1 MGETMPRKH
10 RTGAVCLAALV
21 TLAMMTATA
30 RAADAGDAPQRVV
43 SIGGAVTEIVH
54 ALGAGER
61 LVAVD
66 STSTY
71 PEHATSLPDV
81 GYMRQL
87 SAEPILALAPSL
99 VLATEDAGPPTTL
112 EQLRA
117 AGTRVVTVPDDPSPA
132 GIAEKIRHVG
142 RALALDAAAE
152 RLAERVQREF
162 GQLRRA
168 LADVDSRPRVLFLL
182 SVDAGAPMAAGR
194 ATAAHGIIELSA
206 ARNAMEGFRGYK
218 PASPEAIIAAEPEYV
233 LVTPRTLERLGGR
246 EALLE
251 RPAIASTPAGE
262 AGRIVTMDSLFLLGF
277 GPRTPDAVRQ
287 LAAAIHRALGT
298 DLASE

>member
-1 MGETMPRKH
+1 MPRKH
-10 RTGAVCLAALV
+10 RSGALRLVALAG
-21 TLAMMTATA
+21 LAMLAATA
-30 RAADAGDAPQRVV
+30 RAADESGGPQRVISV
-43 SIGGAVTEIVH
+43 GGAVTEIVH
-54 ALGAGER
+54 ALGAGDR

-71 PEHATSLPDV
+71 PGPVTDLPDV

-87 SAEPILALAPSL
+87 SAEPILALEPSL
-99 VLATEDAGPPTTL
+99 VLAAEDAGPPTTL

-117 AGTRVVTVPDDPSPA
+117 AGTRVVTVPDDPSPR
-132 GIAEKIRHVG
+132 GVAEKIRHVG
-142 RALALDAAAE
+142 GALSLETAAE
-152 RLAERVQREF
+152 RLAGRVEREF
-162 GQLRRA
+162 RQLRQA
-168 LADVDSRPRVLFLL
+168 LGDVERRPRVLFLL

-206 ARNAMEGFRGYK
+206 ARNAMKGFRGYK
-218 PASPEAIIAAEPEYV
+218 PASPEAIIAAEPDYV

-262 AGRIVTMDSLFLLGF
+262 AGQVVTMDSLFLLGF
-277 GPRTPDAVRQ
+277 GPRTPAAARQ
-287 LAAAIHRALGT
+287 LAVAIHPALGT
-298 DLASE
+298 DLARE